1 MVELKN
7 VISKKEAKDLANHH
21 CSVWNTHIINSIM
34 DLYDDNV
41 ELFSPLAERITGKFN
56 IKGKDNVQQYFL
68 TGINKYPDL
77 QFKLINVFVC
87 LDTIVLH
94 MEGAGKARL
103 AEVLFLNDERRIKKV
118 MAHYECE

>member
-1 MVELKN
+1 
-7 VISKKEAKDLANHH
+7 
-21 CSVWNTHIINSIM
+21 M

-41 ELFSPLAERITGKFN
+41 ELFSPLAERITGEFT

-68 TGINKYPDL
+68 AGLTKYPEL

-87 LDTIVLH
+87 VDTIVLH
-94 MEGAGKARL
+94 MEGAGKKRL
-103 AEVLFLNDERRIKKV
+103 AEVLFLNDDRRIKKV